1 MRARAGASKTP
12 CISRVEVLKR
22 KSAVSRGTMLSI
34 LVRRRGKVRDG
45 VRVAAR
51 GRIAARVRV
60 RVRAR

>member
-1 MRARAGASKTP
+1 M
-12 CISRVEVLKR
+12 KR
-22 KSAVSRGTMLSI
+22 KRAVSRGTMLSI